1 VTLQACTIL
10 SDTKCGAR
18 KDLEHMLD
26 SDDEA
31 DYWEGAGGELKEF
44 SGENN
49 AITAEKEE
57 QEEVWGRQRLRE
69 GSSSSGV
76 EGARLLLREGLVE
89 RDSEVHHSQS
99 TGPESQFGRPSFYRE
114 QEEDREVRRQRG
126 GARPILDIM
135 RQFLRKNVT
144 ERPWRSGKRVSR
156 GRVRSSRR
164 STTSTTTTTTTTTT
178 ATTPET
184 TTEDP
189 WEWRSAQ
196 SSNTRDRK
204 YDIEGEQLYDDDDYD
219 AELRKYQKIETE
231 NDYGIEHDVVDELES
246 TTESRGDLAIRELFH
261 MIESSRDNI
270 ETAVEQVPG
279 NVTMLQQL
287 LIAASSVLL
296 ILIVAL
302 VGITVKRRRAEE
314 EVERKLSG
322 EVGGKTTTTTTT
334 MTKKPPPHLP
344 SSSSLHTVP
353 SAVARSL
360 RNIRKEGAGGHQ
372 VESNPT
378 VVQPSENFISSPVP
392 RAVAVDLRG
401 ITRLA

>member
-1 VTLQACTIL
+1 M
-10 SDTKCGAR
+10 G
-18 KDLEHMLD
+18 
-26 SDDEA
+26 
-31 DYWEGAGGELKEF
+31 
-44 SGENN
+44 
-49 AITAEKEE
+49 
-57 QEEVWGRQRLRE
+57 
-69 GSSSSGV
+69 
-76 EGARLLLREGLVE
+76 
-89 RDSEVHHSQS
+89 
-99 TGPESQFGRPSFYRE
+99 
-114 QEEDREVRRQRG
+114 
-126 GARPILDIM
+126 
-135 RQFLRKNVT
+135 
-144 ERPWRSGKRVSR
+144 SR

-189 WEWRSAQ
+189 WEWRSSQ
-196 SSNTRDRK
+196 SSNTRDRQ
-204 YDIEGEQLYDDDDYD
+204 YDIVREQLYNDDDYD
-219 AELRKYQKIETE
+219 AELTKYKKMENE
-231 NDYGIEHDVVDELES
+231 NDYGIEHDVVDEVES

-261 MIESSRDNI
+261 MIESGRDNI

-279 NVTMLQQL
+279 NVTLLQQL

-322 EVGGKTTTTTTT
+322 EVGGKTTTTT

-360 RNIRKEGAGGHQ
+360 RNIRKEGAGHHQ
-372 VESNPT
+372 LESNS
-378 VVQPSENFISSPVP
+378 SENFKSSPVP